1 FLITA
6 SAAAQTHHV
15 SVGSQIPICGL
26 VCPHPGGVLTLD
38 CREGAP
44 VLEIICPGDHSKIYG
59 GYTGRLFLNT
69 SSGCCILSAARKE
82 DTCVY
87 DIALLRSTTQL
98 LSSTHVRVMD
108 PVIILNITSN
118 SSLLGLDVSLRVIIS
133 GEEATV
139 TWKVD
144 GGVLP
149 DRYKL
154 SDRNRTLLIPHA
166 QREDAGRRFSVRAA
180 NPVNAQIGEH
190 VLVFEESGSPHILH
204 KVLGGIFGPLILF
217 GIFAA
222 CVLLKKQ
229 YRDAVCGRIAA
240 FTHRDND
247 SQEEDSGDEELA
259 TATTEENAGT
269 SVFER
274 DILNTDPLTLN
285 QTRTCGH

>member
-1 FLITA
+1 MAARGGSLLLAGFLITA

-15 SVGSQIPICGL
+15 SVGSQISICGL

-44 VLEIICPGDHSKIYG
+44 VLEIICPGDH
-59 GYTGRLFLNT
+59 N
-69 SSGCCILSAARKE
+69 
-82 DTCVY
+82 
-87 DIALLRSTTQL
+87 
-98 LSSTHVRVMD
+98 

-118 SSLLGLDVSLRVIIS
+118 SSLLGSDVSLRVIIS

-190 VLVFEESGSPHILH
+190 VLVFEESGSPPHILH